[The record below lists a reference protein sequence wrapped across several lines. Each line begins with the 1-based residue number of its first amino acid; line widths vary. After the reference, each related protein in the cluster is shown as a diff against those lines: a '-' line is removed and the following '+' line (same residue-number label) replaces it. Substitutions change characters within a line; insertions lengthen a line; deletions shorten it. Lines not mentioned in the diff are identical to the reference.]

1 MRSSHP
7 PRRGVTLVELMV
19 ASAMCIMGMWLLTW
33 LYQQGLESFRQARAQ
48 SELMAGQRT
57 VVTLLTRDLKQS
69 LFRDED
75 NKPNRGRRLSDQT
88 QGLLDNSY
96 TPPRGGYFRAR
107 SHPNPPNQWEGRD
120 PEGFDS
126 WRCVDHYLAFT
137 VILPGGANHQQ
148 FAAEL
153 IPGGPQVFGT
163 AAEVLYFLNP
173 NGQTPGGTP
182 LYNLYRQQRLLA
194 ISSDDAPFFN
204 KRISGLLQPLEPLPR
219 TEVQNLLNESLVMKL
234 PNKTEIAT
242 LGDLPEIATLGDLAN
257 NPALRGPRYE
267 PFDHEPFGP
276 ASPRYGEDLL
286 LSNVL
291 SFEVKFTG
299 PRRVLGPGQE
309 WPTPFGANPDYPYD
323 FLPGT
328 GEFDTH
334 ANPIPLIRITG
345 VQIRLRAYEPQTRA
359 TRQTTIVI
367 DL

>member
-1 MRSSHP
+1 MRYPHP

-48 SELMAGQRT
+48 SELMAGERT

-69 LFRDED
+69 MFRDED

-88 QGLLDNSY
+88 KGLLDGTF
-96 TPPRGGYFRAR
+96 TPPRGGYFHAR
-107 SHPNPPNQWEGRD
+107 SHPNQWEGQD

-163 AAEVLYFLNP
+163 AAEVLYFLMP
-173 NGQTPGGTP
+173 SGQTPGGTP
-182 LYNLYRQQRLLA
+182 LYKLYRQQRLLA
-194 ISSDDAPFFN
+194 ISSDDATFFN

-219 TEVQNLLNESLVMKL
+219 TEVQNLLNQALVMKL

-242 LGDLPEIATLGDLAN
+242 LGDLT
-257 NPALRGPRYE
+257 NPALRRPPYDPIDPG
-267 PFDHEPFGP
+267 
-276 ASPRYGEDLL
+276 SPRYGEDLL
-286 LSNVL
+286 MSNVL

-299 PRRVLGPGQE
+299 PRRVFGPGQE

-334 ANPIPLIRITG
+334 VNPPPIRITG
-345 VQIRLRAYEPQTRA
+345 VQIRLRAYEPQTRV